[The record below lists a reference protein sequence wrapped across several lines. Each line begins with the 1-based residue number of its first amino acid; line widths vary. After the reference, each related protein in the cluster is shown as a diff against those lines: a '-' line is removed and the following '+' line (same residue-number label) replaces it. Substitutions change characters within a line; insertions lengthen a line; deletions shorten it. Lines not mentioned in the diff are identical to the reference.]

1 MPIITISKKETKE
14 FSDFLSSRG
23 LKEWFLAKDHGAYIG
38 AYHEG
43 DTWLKYFRGCNPDKD
58 EYFYD
63 TARDK
68 FGGDDFG
75 LHFSSDSV
83 HQTAKAGGFLKL
95 KIGVRKVTLEGFK

>member
-1 MPIITISKKETKE
+1 MPIITITKKETQQ
-14 FSDFLSSRG
+14 FSEFLSSRG

-43 DTWLKYFRGCNPDKD
+43 ETWLKYFRGCNPDKD
-58 EYFYD
+58 DHFYD

-75 LHFSSDSV
+75 ENFPSDYI
-83 HQTAKAGGFLKL
+83 HETAKIGGYLKV
-95 KIGVRKVTLEGFK
+95 KVYPTSITVRQFV